1 MRATILAAWTAVA
14 GLMCSAAMAGN
25 PPASFTNRL
34 EGDAAA
40 SVVVGG
46 RINLNWAATASVCTY
61 DGSSFPDGISFSE
74 WPVTPTGG
82 STGQIICNSAA
93 SCRELHDSSFTLSK
107 TGNYHFVVT
116 CFSIGGPAAV
126 SSIDVAAVPQPTSDR
141 VVLNLK
147 ASTAGP
153 VRVGNTYDYELRLQN
168 GGVHQL
174 EAPSTVLV
182 LPVELSLVSGACVN
196 ADGNTLTWSMPNG
209 LAPGV
214 SASCPVRV
222 RLNSLPL
229 AETLEA
235 SAVARFGISGV
246 RFSLATA
253 EVVGTAHRARPLSL
267 RRDGQPTTEDSTA
280 PVLSGDGSLVAFT
293 TRQRGL
299 TDNDSN
305 AGGSDIVLKNRR
317 DGSTRLVSLRDSDGQ
332 ALRGNSSSPA
342 LSANG
347 RAVAFIYQPAGSGAA
362 LGGNSTAATGGS
374 KAGDAGQLC
383 NSPPNG
389 LFRSTCTTT
398 APNGQPLQGPAESP
412 SLSANGKL
420 MAFCSSASNW
430 VNGDTNN
437 AKDVFVMDTVTRV
450 VSLVSTMPDGTL
462 GNGDSCDATISGNG
476 RYVVFRTRAEN
487 LGGTENW
494 QVVRKDLSTA
504 QLVRLSQTSTG
515 RPANADVGRPSVSY
529 DGQRVTFATRAP
541 LLLSMVGGGNNVF
554 LSVSGSTSTALSFDG
569 GEVKAVAQPSDL
581 GNGLF
586 AVRGNSGGA
595 PNGDAGDPSISCNG
609 KVIAFGSS
617 ASDLVSG
624 DIGGMT
630 DVFVYDTEA
639 DVTRSA
645 SSTAGGGA
653 SNGASGNPSLDCEG
667 NAIAFDS
674 TASNIDAADPN
685 NNADIFAQQDPLN
698 TGAVPAQLDQ
708 SYSGNWFN
716 PGQSGHGFLVEA
728 LPDGRFY
735 LTWYMYLDGNPLFLQ
750 GVATP
755 SGNVLEVP
763 VYSVRSTGFPVGPGG
778 GVANNWGRL
787 RLTFTDSNTASVE
800 WLPTGF
806 GFTPGSMAL
815 RRLTV
820 PALAMDDPDGTPLRA
835 CYSGIWFEPAR
846 SGYGFNLEVV
856 PQGPNGRT
864 VVAYWYTYR
873 PDGSPL
879 WLIGQ
884 GQAGASAPTTMDLY
898 EGGGIGAQFP
908 FAFSSSALTL
918 TKWGTASLTF
928 TSNNTLNVSYQPQR
942 AGYSAGNLSLVRLT
956 ELAGRRCTN

>member
-14 GLMCSAAMAGN
+14 GLLCSAAMAGN
-25 PPASFTNRL
+25 PPASFTNPL
-34 EGDAAA
+34 AGDAPA
-40 SVVVGG
+40 SIVVGG

-61 DGSSFPDGISFSE
+61 DGSSFPEGISFSE
-74 WPVTPTGG
+74 WPVAPTGG
-82 STGQIICNSAA
+82 STGQTVCNSAA
-93 SCRELHDSSFTLSK
+93 TCRELHDVSFTLPK
-107 TGNYHFVVT
+107 TGVYHFVVT

-126 SSIDVAAVPQPTSDR
+126 SSIDVLAVSPPTSDR

-153 VRVGNTYDYELRLQN
+153 VRVGNTFDYELRLHN
-168 GGVHQL
+168 GGIHQL
-174 EAPSTVLV
+174 EAPSTELT
-182 LPVELSLVSGACVN
+182 LPAELSLVSGACVSAN
-196 ADGNTLTWSMPNG
+196 GNSLTWSMPNG

-222 RLNSLPL
+222 RLNSLPPG
-229 AETLEA
+229 ESLEA
-235 SAVARFGISGV
+235 GAVTRFTVSGA

-267 RRDGQPTTEDSTA
+267 RRDGQATTENSTA

-305 AGGSDIVLKNRR
+305 AGGSDIVLKSRR
-317 DGSTRLVSLRDSDGQ
+317 DGSTRLVSVRDSDGQ
-332 ALRGNSSSPA
+332 ALRGNSTSPA

-347 RAVAFIYQPAGSGAA
+347 RAIAFIYQPAASAAA
-362 LGGNSTAATGGS
+362 LAGQSAAPPDGR
-374 KAGDAGQLC
+374 KAGEAGQLC

-389 LFRSTCTTT
+389 LFRSTCTST

-420 MAFCSSASNW
+420 MAFCSSANNW

-450 VSLVSTMPDGTL
+450 VTLVSTMADGTP
-462 GNGDSCDATISGNG
+462 GDGDSCDATISGNG
-476 RYVVFRTRAEN
+476 RYVVFRTRAPN
-487 LGGTENW
+487 LGGTANW
-494 QVVRKDLSTA
+494 QVVRKDLLSSRIE
-504 QLVRLSQTSTG
+504 RLSQTSSG

-541 LLLSMVGGGNNVF
+541 LLLSLVGGNNNVF
-554 LSVSGSTSTALSFDG
+554 LSVSGGSAAALRFDG
-569 GEVKAVAQPSDL
+569 GEAKEVAVPNDL

-586 AVRGNSGGA
+586 GVRGTSGGA

-639 DVTRSA
+639 EVTRSA
-645 SSTAGGGA
+645 VSTAGGA
-653 SNGASGNPSLDCEG
+653 APNGASGNPSLDCEG
-667 NAIAFDS
+667 NAVAFDS

-685 NNADIFAQQDPLN
+685 GNADIFAQQDPLN
-698 TGAVPAQLDQ
+698 TGAVPARLDQ

-735 LTWYMYLDGNPLFLQ
+735 LTWYLYLDGNPVFLQ

-755 SGNVLEVP
+755 TGNVLEVP

-778 GVANNWGRL
+778 GVASNWGRL
-787 RLTFTDSNTASVE
+787 RLTFTDSNTATVE

-806 GFTPGSMAL
+806 GFTPGSMTL

-820 PALAMDDPDGTPLRA
+820 PALAMDDPEGTPLRA

-898 EGGGIGAQFP
+898 EGGGVGAQFP

-928 TSNNTLNVSYQPQR
+928 TSDNTLNVSYQPQR

-956 ELAGRRCTN
+956 ELAGRRCTD